1 MTRVAS
7 LADGIVWIGVNDRE
21 TDLFEALWPLPG
33 GISYNASLVVG
44 ERTALIDAVR
54 APFLPELL
62 AAIRGALPAGRGPDY
77 LVVNHLEPDHAGAL
91 GALREIFPGMRIA
104 GNARTLELLAAYHG
118 ITAGTAA
125 LADGEVLDLGG
136 RRLRALH
143 APMVHWPETML
154 TFEETARVLF
164 TGDLF
169 GTYGA
174 VADGPFAGD
183 AGPAHEA
190 EARRYYANV
199 LGKYSPMIRKA
210 LARVDAVE
218 PALVVP
224 AHGPAWREGARAVRL
239 WYDRWSRHAAEPGA
253 VVAYAS
259 MYRNTARMA
268 ESVAA
273 GLAEAG
279 VDRIAVHDLARS
291 HASFVLADLWRF
303 GALAL
308 GGPTYNTVLFPAV
321 AHLVRLLRNKR
332 MANRALG
339 IFGSYGW
346 SGGGMA
352 ELREL
357 GAEPGWRLV
366 QPEVEVRGAPG
377 GETLD
382 ACRRLGR
389 ELAGALLTPPAATL
403 PAARAAPDAIDNPRG
418 RQEDPRITEGQEG

>member
-1 MTRVAS
+1 MTHSAS

-33 GISYNASLVVG
+33 GISYNAALVVG
-44 ERTALIDAVR
+44 EQVALIDAVR

-62 AAIRGALPAGRGPDY
+62 AAIRRVLPGDRGPDY

-91 GALREIFPGMRIA
+91 GTLLGIFPGMRVV
-104 GNARTLELLAAYHG
+104 GNAKTLDLLTVYHG
-118 ITAGTAA
+118 ITTGTVA

-154 TFEETARVLF
+154 TFEETSRVLF

-169 GTYGA
+169 GSYGA
-174 VADGPFAGD
+174 VAAGPFAGD
-183 AGPAHEA
+183 VGTALEA

-199 LGKYSPMIRKA
+199 LGTYSSMVRKA
-210 LARVDAVE
+210 LARVDAAD

-224 AHGPAWREGARAVRL
+224 AHGPAWRDGARPVRA
-239 WYDRWSRHAAEPGA
+239 WYDRWSRYEAEPGA
-253 VVAYAS
+253 VVAFAS

-279 VDRIAVHDLARS
+279 IDRIAVHDLARS
-291 HASFVLADLWRF
+291 HASFVLADLWRY

-308 GGPTYNTVLFPAV
+308 GGPTYNTGPFPAV
-321 AHLVRLLRNKR
+321 ASLVRLLRTKR
-332 MANRALG
+332 LANRALG

-346 SGGGMA
+346 SGGGME
-352 ELREL
+352 ELRQL
-357 GAEPGWRLV
+357 GAAPGWRLV
-366 QPEVEVRGAPG
+366 PPEVEVRGAPRE
-377 GETLD
+377 ETL
-382 ACRRLGR
+382 AECRRLGR
-389 ELAGALLTPPAATL
+389 ELARAMQ
-403 PAARAAPDAIDNPRG
+403 AAPGPATAP
-418 RQEDPRITEGQEG
+418 P